1 MFFFQKKQYIYFFF
15 IGFQQNQIDV
25 PITAILHVFLCRLR
39 DLPPHVH
46 PSGILLNIVTG
57 NVSMYN

>member
-1 MFFFQKKQYIYFFF
+1 
-15 IGFQQNQIDV
+15 
-25 PITAILHVFLCRLR
+25 LCRLR